1 MNNAHR
7 KLGLLCFVVVVGCAG
22 CAGFAGNDPTG
33 GKTGESVATVSF
45 PTGWGADSVDP
56 ATALQTHRQS
66 LAGRPRQSRVAIT
79 DDDGNRTVI
88 RAVDPD
94 AQTASVRLL
103 DSTLRTDTETYYT
116 AEGSYEYDHTTAT
129 ATQQNETWTPASV
142 GFHASNT
149 IQRPLRNLAIEAQ
162 TVTTVDGTPAITYTV
177 KGIQS
182 PNQTPPNAATGSVVV
197 TKQGSVMAFTIR
209 KSNDGYA
216 RRYHYRL
223 QTESAPVTKPSW
235 VPAN

>member
-7 KLGLLCFVVVVGCAG
+7 KLGLLCFVVVVGCAGCAG

-45 PTGWGADSVDP
+45 PAGWGADSVDP

-103 DSTLRTDTETYYT
+103 DS
-116 AEGSYEYDHTTAT
+116 
-129 ATQQNETWTPASV
+129 N
-142 GFHASNT
+142 
-149 IQRPLRNLAIEAQ
+149 
-162 TVTTVDGTPAITYTV
+162 
-177 KGIQS
+177 
-182 PNQTPPNAATGSVVV
+182 
-197 TKQGSVMAFTIR
+197 
-209 KSNDGYA
+209 
-216 RRYHYRL
+216 
-223 QTESAPVTKPSW
+223 
-235 VPAN
+235 